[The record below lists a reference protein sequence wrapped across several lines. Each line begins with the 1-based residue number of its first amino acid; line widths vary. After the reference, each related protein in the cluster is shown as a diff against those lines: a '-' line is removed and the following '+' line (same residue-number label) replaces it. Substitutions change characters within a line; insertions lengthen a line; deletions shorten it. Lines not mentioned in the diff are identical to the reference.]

1 MILLVHKTS
10 TKKYEWKKT
19 RHKAQPPNLI
29 VMETNLNGLK
39 LKNISHLPVVN
50 Y

>member
-1 MILLVHKTS
+1 MN
-10 TKKYEWKKT
+10 EKKT

-39 LKNISHLPVVN
+39 LKNKSHLPVVN